1 MNEPGST
8 DVNEPDSRLTR
19 DQLLKRAGVAGA
31 ALTVPAFG
39 RVTGPAHALVA
50 QRRPLRI
57 GLLLTLSGPLAAI
70 GVELQKGF
78 VTFVRQH
85 GGRLGGRRV
94 QFLVEDDGGDPS
106 RAIERSRR
114 LIGQGVDFVA
124 GVAPSNVAIAIRDV
138 YHETKTIVVIANAAA
153 NEVTR
158 EKRSPYIF
166 RSCYTNWQIGASFGR
181 WFYNNVAK
189 EGVFTAGANYAAG
202 QEIVG
207 GFVERFRG
215 ARGRIEGQVFPP
227 LGTVA
232 DYSPY
237 LSQIANARPRA
248 CYAFFPAA
256 DALKF
261 VRQYSEFGLRGRI
274 PLYGSFITDPQ
285 QVLNAQGQHA
295 EGLITN
301 AVWAPALKNSVNR
314 RFVRDYN
321 RLFTAFEPSV
331 FSVTAWEAAAML
343 HEAIVAMRGDIGNKQ
358 RFIGALERVGTIT
371 SPAGV
376 IRMDPRTHN
385 PIRPWY
391 RRRVV
396 RNARGEWEN
405 RLIGNLGVL
414 GDKGT

>member
-1 MNEPGST
+1 
-8 DVNEPDSRLTR
+8 VNESQYRLSR
-19 DQLLKRAGVAGA
+19 DALLKRAGVAGA

-39 RVTGPAHALVA
+39 RLTAPAHGLVA

-57 GLLLTLSGPLAAI
+57 GLLLTLSGPLASI

-78 VTFVRQH
+78 VTFVKQR

-94 QFLVEDDGGDPS
+94 QFFVEDDSGDPS
-106 RAIERSRR
+106 RAIEKSRR
-114 LIGQGVDFVA
+114 LIGENVDFVA
-124 GVAPSNVAIAIRDV
+124 GVAPSNVAIAIRDT
-138 YHETKTIVVIANAAA
+138 YHDSKTVLVIANAAA

-166 RSCYTNWQIGASFGR
+166 RSCYTNWMIGASFAR
-181 WFYNNVAK
+181 WFYNNIAK
-189 EGVFTAGANYAAG
+189 DGVFTAGANYAAG

-207 GFVERFRG
+207 GFVERYRA

-237 LSQIANARPRA
+237 LSQIANARPKA

-301 AVWAPALKNSVNR
+301 AIWAPGLKNPVNR

-321 RLFTAFEPSV
+321 RFFSAFEPSV

-343 HEAIVAMRGDIGNKQ
+343 DKALLALRGDVGNK
-358 RFIGALERVGTIT
+358 A
-371 SPAGV
+371 
-376 IRMDPRTHN
+376 
-385 PIRPWY
+385 
-391 RRRVV
+391 
-396 RNARGEWEN
+396 
-405 RLIGNLGVL
+405 RLIRAL
-414 GDKGT
+414 